1 MLVGRPVGIGRSRQ
15 SFFTVPVVS
24 GPASRVA
31 LAGTLST
38 EIDLGRR

>member
-1 MLVGRPVGIGRSRQ
+1 
-15 SFFTVPVVS
+15 VPVVS